1 MWTESP
7 HCRKKYNKKAFKKMK
22 TFDLTKQYKI
32 FEKEIKKRVLNV
44 LSSGSYILGE
54 NVKSFENNASRY
66 LATRYTVSCN
76 SGTDALVMSLRALN
90 IGQNDQVI
98 TTPFTYF
105 ATSEAISLVGATPI
119 FADINPHTF
128 NINPKKIEKLI
139 SKKTKAILSV
149 NLFGQACELDKVSQ
163 IAKNYNL
170 SHIEDCAQSF
180 GATYKKKQTGSY
192 GDMGCFS
199 FFPTKNLGC
208 FGDGGLITAKN
219 KKVYESLLKL
229 RTHGGIKRNQHDMI
243 GYNSRLDEI
252 QAAILDIKLKH
263 INELIKKRIGV
274 AEAYYKL
281 IKNEKIRL
289 PFKDINGKHTFN
301 QFTIRVQNRK
311 KLENHLKKHKIP
323 YGIYYPKP
331 IYKYKAYADFKDS
344 DLPMVKKVS
353 NQCLSLPIYPEL
365 EMKDIKTISDVLN
378 DYE

>member
-1 MWTESP
+1 
-7 HCRKKYNKKAFKKMK
+7 MK
-22 TFDLTKQYKI
+22 TFDLIKQYKI
-32 FEKEIKKRVLNV
+32 FEKDINKRVLKV
-44 LSSGSYILGE
+44 LSSGSYILGQ
-54 NVKSFENNASRY
+54 NVKSFENNARKY

-90 IGQNDQVI
+90 ISSNDQVI

-105 ATSEAISLVGATPI
+105 ATSEAISLVGAIPI

-139 SKKTKAILSV
+139 SKRTKAILSV
-149 NLFGQACELDKVSQ
+149 NLFGQACELDKVSR
-163 IAKNYNL
+163 IAKKYNL

-180 GATYKKKQTGSY
+180 GATYKMKQTGSY
-192 GDMGCFS
+192 GDVGCFS

-263 INELIKKRIGV
+263 INKLIKKRIGV
-274 AEAYYKL
+274 AETYYKL

-289 PFKDINGKHTFN
+289 PFRDTNGKHTFN
-301 QFTIRVQNRK
+301 QFTIRVKDRK
-311 KLENHLKKHKIP
+311 KLENHLKKYRIP

-331 IYKYKAYADFKDS
+331 IYKYKAYSNYSYD

-353 NQCLSLPIYPEL
+353 NQCLSLPIFPEL
-365 EMKDIKTISDVLN
+365 DLKDIKLISNVLN

>member
-1 MWTESP
+1 
-7 HCRKKYNKKAFKKMK
+7 MK

-32 FEKEIKKRVLNV
+32 FEKDIKKRVLKV
-44 LSSGSYILGE
+44 FSSGSYILGE
-54 NVKSFENNASRY
+54 NVKSFENNSRKY
-66 LATRYTVSCN
+66 LDTRYVVSCN

-98 TTPFTYF
+98 TSPFTYF

-128 NINPKKIEKLI
+128 NINPKKIEKLV
-139 SKKTKAILSV
+139 SKKTRAILSV

-163 IAKNYNL
+163 IAKSYNL

-180 GATYKKKQTGSY
+180 GATYKEKQTGSY
-192 GDMGCFS
+192 GDIGCFS

-208 FGDGGLITAKN
+208 FGDGGLVTAKN
-219 KKVYESLLKL
+219 KRIYELLLKL
-229 RTHGGIKRNQHDMI
+229 RTHGGIRRNQHDMI

-263 INELIKKRIGV
+263 INKLIEKRIDV
-274 AEAYYKL
+274 AESYYKL

-289 PFKDINGKHTFN
+289 PFKDIKGKHTFN
-301 QFTIRVQNRK
+301 QFTIRVENRK
-311 KLENHLKKHKIP
+311 KLENHLKKYNIP

-331 IYKYKAYADFKDS
+331 IYKYKAYANYKDNY
-344 DLPMVKKVS
+344 LPMVEKVS
-353 NQCLSLPIYPEL
+353 KQCLSLPIYPEL
-365 EMKDIKTISDVLN
+365 ELKDIKTISNILN
-378 DYE
+378 DYK